1 MVIKASYVWLFNFL
15 EMSEQETSGADV
27 ANNKAPVVVVEQE
40 QSAGSRHK
48 PFRPTELQDQQP
60 ELLHKRSKVPTV
72 PCKNLYFV

>member
-1 MVIKASYVWLFNFL
+1 
-15 EMSEQETSGADV
+15 MSEQETSGADV

-72 PCKNLYFV
+72 PCKNLYFGIV